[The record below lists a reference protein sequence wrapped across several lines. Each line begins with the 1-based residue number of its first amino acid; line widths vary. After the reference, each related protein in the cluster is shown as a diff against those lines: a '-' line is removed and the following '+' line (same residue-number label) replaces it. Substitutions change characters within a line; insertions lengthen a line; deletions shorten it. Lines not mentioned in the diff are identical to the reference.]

1 MIVLPWSG
9 VSCGSMEFR
18 KSNLMS
24 YGWPIVV
31 NSYHV
36 PITTL
41 NACRWS
47 YFDSAGSTLVFSVDD
62 VFSYKVVERRG
73 IIPLGPTVRFPFDGS
88 NLEVALLRGFTGL
101 AKAARKGGWHQ
112 IRY

>member
-1 MIVLPWSG
+1 
-9 VSCGSMEFR
+9 
-18 KSNLMS
+18 MS

-112 IRY
+112 FR